1 MIGTLRQHM
10 HIGTYPQVIH
20 SPVDLLPGNMILA
33 MCLVDCSCTNK
44 GTTTERV
51 YMRTYF
57 IHQEFFGGSAQ
68 EVLDSA
74 VKRIQDA
81 WSQQS
86 TKHLPVMDTV
96 DVKNWD
102 LKSFGE
108 ELPEGDEYTLDYTVS
123 VPDSLDL
130 GTVADFIR
138 YNSEG
143 HKVARVKMAWE
154 ISNEDWGLSGE
165 KIWDAMMEEEGW

>member
-1 MIGTLRQHM
+1 
-10 HIGTYPQVIH
+10 
-20 SPVDLLPGNMILA
+20 
-33 MCLVDCSCTNK
+33 
-44 GTTTERV
+44 
-51 YMRTYF
+51 MRTYF

-143 HKVARVKMAWE
+143 HKVARVKLAWE
-154 ISNEDWGLSGE
+154 IRNEDWGLSGE
-165 KIWDAMMEEEGW
+165 EIWDAMLEEEG

>member
-1 MIGTLRQHM
+1 M
-10 HIGTYPQVIH
+10 
-20 SPVDLLPGNMILA
+20 
-33 MCLVDCSCTNK
+33 K
-44 GTTTERV
+44 
-51 YMRTYF
+51 TYF

-108 ELPEGDEYTLDYTVS
+108 ELPEGDEYELDYTVS

-154 ISNEDWGLSGE
+154 IKNEDWGLSSAD
-165 KIWDAMMEEEGW
+165 IWEAMMEEEGW

>member
-1 MIGTLRQHM
+1 M
-10 HIGTYPQVIH
+10 
-20 SPVDLLPGNMILA
+20 
-33 MCLVDCSCTNK
+33 K
-44 GTTTERV
+44 
-51 YMRTYF
+51 TYF

-86 TKHLPVMDTV
+86 TKHLPVMDTG

-130 GTVADFIR
+130 ATVADFIR

-143 HKVARVKMAWE
+143 RKVARVKEAWE
-154 ISNEDWGLSGE
+154 IPNEDWGLSGSE
-165 KIWDAMMEEEGW
+165 LWKKNLEMWEERWGN

>member
-1 MIGTLRQHM
+1 M
-10 HIGTYPQVIH
+10 
-20 SPVDLLPGNMILA
+20 
-33 MCLVDCSCTNK
+33 
-44 GTTTERV
+44 
-51 YMRTYF
+51 
-57 IHQEFFGGSAQ
+57 
-68 EVLDSA
+68 LDSA

-123 VPDSLDL
+123 VPDSLDI

-143 HKVARVKMAWE
+143 HKVARVKWAWE

-165 KIWDAMMEEEGW
+165 KIWEAMMEEEGW

>member
-1 MIGTLRQHM
+1 M
-10 HIGTYPQVIH
+10 
-20 SPVDLLPGNMILA
+20 
-33 MCLVDCSCTNK
+33 K
-44 GTTTERV
+44 
-51 YMRTYF
+51 TYF

-108 ELPEGDEYTLDYTVS
+108 ELPEGDEYILDYTVS

-130 GTVADFIR
+130 ATVADFIR

-154 ISNEDWGLSGE
+154 IKNEDWGLSSAD
-165 KIWDAMMEEEGW
+165 IWEAMMEEEGW

>member
-1 MIGTLRQHM
+1 
-10 HIGTYPQVIH
+10 
-20 SPVDLLPGNMILA
+20 
-33 MCLVDCSCTNK
+33 
-44 GTTTERV
+44 
-51 YMRTYF
+51 MRTYF

-108 ELPEGDEYTLDYTVS
+108 ELPEGDEYILDYTVS

-130 GTVADFIR
+130 ATVADFIR

-154 ISNEDWGLSGE
+154 IKNEDWGLSSAD
-165 KIWDAMMEEEGW
+165 IWEAMMEEEGW

>member
-1 MIGTLRQHM
+1 M
-10 HIGTYPQVIH
+10 
-20 SPVDLLPGNMILA
+20 
-33 MCLVDCSCTNK
+33 
-44 GTTTERV
+44 
-51 YMRTYF
+51 
-57 IHQEFFGGSAQ
+57 
-68 EVLDSA
+68 LDSA

-123 VPDSLDL
+123 VPDSLDI

-165 KIWDAMMEEEGW
+165 KIWEAMMEEEGW

>member
-1 MIGTLRQHM
+1 
-10 HIGTYPQVIH
+10 
-20 SPVDLLPGNMILA
+20 
-33 MCLVDCSCTNK
+33 
-44 GTTTERV
+44 
-51 YMRTYF
+51 MRTYF

-143 HKVARVKMAWE
+143 HKVARVKLAWE
-154 ISNEDWGLSGE
+154 IRNEDWGLSWDE
-165 KIWDAMMEEEGW
+165 LWDAFMEED

>member
-1 MIGTLRQHM
+1 MK
-10 HIGTYPQVIH
+10 TY
-20 SPVDLLPGNMILA
+20 
-33 MCLVDCSCTNK
+33 C
-44 GTTTERV
+44 
-51 YMRTYF
+51 

-68 EVLDSA
+68 DVLDSA

-96 DVKNWD
+96 DVKDWD

-108 ELPEGDEYTLDYTVS
+108 DQEGGWEYNLTYTVS
-123 VPDSLDL
+123 LPDSLDFH
-130 GTVADFIR
+130 TVCDFIR

-143 HKVARVKMAWE
+143 RKVARVKMAWE

-165 KIWDAMMEEEGW
+165 KLWDAMMEEEGW

>member
-1 MIGTLRQHM
+1 
-10 HIGTYPQVIH
+10 
-20 SPVDLLPGNMILA
+20 
-33 MCLVDCSCTNK
+33 
-44 GTTTERV
+44 
-51 YMRTYF
+51 MRTYF

-108 ELPEGDEYTLDYTVS
+108 ELPEGDEYELDYTVS

-154 ISNEDWGLSGE
+154 IRNEDWGLSGAD
-165 KIWDAMMEEEGW
+165 IWEAMMEEEGW

>member
-1 MIGTLRQHM
+1 
-10 HIGTYPQVIH
+10 
-20 SPVDLLPGNMILA
+20 
-33 MCLVDCSCTNK
+33 
-44 GTTTERV
+44 
-51 YMRTYF
+51 MRTYF

-102 LKSFGE
+102 LQSFGE
-108 ELPEGDEYTLDYTVS
+108 EQPEGDEYELDYTVS

-130 GTVADFIR
+130 ATVADFIR

-154 ISNEDWGLSGE
+154 IKNEDWGLSSAD
-165 KIWDAMMEEEGW
+165 IWEAMMEEEGW

>member
-1 MIGTLRQHM
+1 
-10 HIGTYPQVIH
+10 
-20 SPVDLLPGNMILA
+20 
-33 MCLVDCSCTNK
+33 
-44 GTTTERV
+44 
-51 YMRTYF
+51 MRTYF

-123 VPDSLDL
+123 VPDSLDI

>member
-1 MIGTLRQHM
+1 
-10 HIGTYPQVIH
+10 
-20 SPVDLLPGNMILA
+20 
-33 MCLVDCSCTNK
+33 
-44 GTTTERV
+44 
-51 YMRTYF
+51 
-57 IHQEFFGGSAQ
+57 
-68 EVLDSA
+68 VLDSA

-108 ELPEGDEYTLDYTVS
+108 ELPEGDEYILDYTVS

-130 GTVADFIR
+130 ATVADFIR

-154 ISNEDWGLSGE
+154 IKNEDWGLSSAD
-165 KIWDAMMEEEGW
+165 IWEAMMEEEGW

>member
-1 MIGTLRQHM
+1 M
-10 HIGTYPQVIH
+10 
-20 SPVDLLPGNMILA
+20 
-33 MCLVDCSCTNK
+33 K
-44 GTTTERV
+44 
-51 YMRTYF
+51 TYF

-68 EVLDSA
+68 EVLASA

-123 VPDSLDL
+123 VPDSLDI

-154 ISNEDWGLSGE
+154 INNEDWGLSGE
-165 KIWDAMMEEEGW
+165 DIWDAMMEEEGW